1 MGPDLTIQKIFER
14 LSMTYTD
21 KTEENISTFAAS
33 RRVRQGFVGIL
44 PAWLQEKDS

>member
-1 MGPDLTIQKIFER
+1 MIQKMFER

-21 KTEENISTFAAS
+21 KTEGIISTFAAS
-33 RRVRQGFVGIL
+33 RRERQSFVGIL